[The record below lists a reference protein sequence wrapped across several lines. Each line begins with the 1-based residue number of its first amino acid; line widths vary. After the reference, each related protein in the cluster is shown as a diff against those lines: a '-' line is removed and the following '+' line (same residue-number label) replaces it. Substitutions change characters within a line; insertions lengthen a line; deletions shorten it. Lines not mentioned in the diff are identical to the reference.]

1 MLSVHPSHIFPH
13 FTHTH
18 THRHTHT
25 QTHTHTHS
33 CCTPSLSSMLIKYL
47 FCSILRHVKNLC
59 SKHSP
64 YGIQFISFVQLCP
77 TVCSLRNCS
86 TPWFLVHH
94 QLPELA
100 ESHVHGI
107 PDAIQPSH
115 TLSSPS
121 SWPSFLPS
129 IRIFSNE
136 AVLCI
141 RWTKYWSCSFS
152 VSPSS
157 E

>member
-18 THRHTHT
+18 THTQRHTHT
-25 QTHTHTHS
+25 QTHTHMHS

-64 YGIQFISFVQLCP
+64 YGNQFISFVQLCP
-77 TVCSLRNCS
+77 TVCNPMDCS
-86 TPWFLVHH
+86 TPGLLVHH

-100 ESHVHGI
+100 ETQVHGI

-115 TLSSPS
+115 PLPSPS

-129 IRIFSNE
+129 IRIFSNV
-136 AVLCI
+136 AILCI
-141 RWTKYWSCSFS
+141 R
-152 VSPSS
+152 
-157 E
+157 